1 MLEEQNYII
10 HVSGIDDVQYV
21 LHLAIKNEDLFGIL
35 LFCLSSTAFVNS
47 PDLHATR
54 QP

>member
-1 MLEEQNYII
+1 MMYTATLNN
-10 HVSGIDDVQYV
+10 
-21 LHLAIKNEDLFGIL
+21 KNEDLFGIL
-35 LFCLSSTAFVNS
+35 LCCLSSTAIVNS